1 MSFSRT
7 NVAPV
12 NFPFEAMKQ
21 QRLAW
26 GAAFAVGVFLI
37 FFEGAP
43 IIPVVA
49 GCVLVPLLT
58 AVLSSRRRPKSR

>member
-1 MSFSRT
+1 MKLSKTS
-7 NVAPV
+7 VAEM
-12 NFPFEAMKQ
+12 NFPFQAMKQ

-26 GAAFAVGVFLI
+26 GASLIVGVFLI
-37 FFEGAP
+37 FFENAP

-58 AVLSSRRRPKSR
+58 ALSSRRRSKH